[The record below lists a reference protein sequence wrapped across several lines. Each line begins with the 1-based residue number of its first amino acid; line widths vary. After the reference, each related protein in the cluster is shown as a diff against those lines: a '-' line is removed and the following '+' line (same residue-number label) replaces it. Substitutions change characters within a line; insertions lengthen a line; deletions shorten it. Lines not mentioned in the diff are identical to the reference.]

1 MASMDNGP
9 KKISIDEG
17 LKLASVYFE
26 EGKYHACS
34 ELYSAILKA
43 KPDTLIANQRMAAIN
58 ESFGN
63 YEEALSFYKNIVR
76 YHPMDTGFLSG
87 YIRLSIKTGNI
98 IEARQILERT
108 TNIFKKVRG
117 LDQYN
122 SLAKQLNP
130 ERKLEFFYK
139 YLGSLGVFD
148 YEAGQLM
155 KSDSKITPLLTNS
168 FLSWFETQNWES
180 KTLLEL
186 GSGSSTL
193 YFAKHFE
200 RLISWETNKNWFTA
214 LSEALPVNVEYKFVD
229 SILNALISF
238 DVNSCDVI
246 LLDCGE
252 NRANIARAISEK
264 GFKGI
269 VFFDNSEWYRN
280 GVSYLT
286 RSAFREIPFFGL
298 KPVEDWVSCTSV
310 LFSDSNANDILS
322 SNWRALPEFANYMPN
337 NSWDIVEN

>member
-1 MASMDNGP
+1 MDNRP

-17 LKLASVYFE
+17 LRIASQHFE

-43 KPDTLIANQRMAAIN
+43 KPDMLIANQRMAVIN

-76 YHPMDTGFLSG
+76 YHPMDAGFLSG
-87 YIRLSIKTGNI
+87 YIRLSIKMGNI
-98 IEARQILERT
+98 TEARKTLERT
-108 TNIFKKVRG
+108 TNIFAKARDG
-117 LDQYN
+117 DQFN
-122 SLAKQLNP
+122 SLVKQLNP

-148 YEAGQLM
+148 YETDQLM
-155 KSDSKITPLLTNS
+155 TSNSKAIPLLTNS
-168 FLSWFETQNWES
+168 FLCWFETQNWAG

-200 RLISWETNKNWFTA
+200 RLISWETNKNWFST
-214 LSEALPVNVEYKFVD
+214 LSEVLPINVEYEFVE
-229 SILNALISF
+229 SIMNAFKSF

-246 LLDCGE
+246 LLDCAE

-280 GVSYLT
+280 GISFLT
-286 RSAFREIPFFGL
+286 RSSFLEIPFFGL

-310 LFSDSNANDILS
+310 LFSDNNTNDMLS
-322 SNWRALPEFANYMPN
+322 SNWKALPDFANYMPN
-337 NSWDIVEN
+337 NSWDIAENQ